1 MTAYIKVKGYQVV
14 SVINIEK
21 IEYTDPISESCSE
34 ITDFKKLRIY
44 PGYQYVFVGNAI
56 LHVLGENI
64 ECVCFE

>member
-44 PGYQYVFVGNAI
+44 PGYQYVFV
-56 LHVLGENI
+56 
-64 ECVCFE
+64 

>member
-56 LHVLGENI
+56 LHVLCENI
-64 ECVCFE
+64 ECVWFE

>member
-21 IEYTDPISESCSE
+21 IEYTDPISESCLE

-64 ECVCFE
+64 ECVWFE